1 VEFVNGATPNDA
13 VPVLL
18 AHLDHDYPYR
28 IKEGIAR
35 SLTSKRLPP
44 NILQCL
50 IKEFQDIDLE
60 TAKERADD
68 DDLPDKSFFS
78 LESYKFALGIAIG
91 YGSREE
97 DYETLVALVRDRSH
111 GAARYQPIHSLAR
124 KHRDRAAD
132 VLLQLLP
139 QDDVLYPVL
148 DGLAYL
154 RDGRARAVAEKLA
167 KAPRS
172 SDLMVQDLRTVAKKY
187 LKRIGVES

>member
-1 VEFVNGATPNDA
+1 M
-13 VPVLL
+13 
-18 AHLDHDYPYR
+18 
-28 IKEGIAR
+28 
-35 SLTSKRLPP
+35 
-44 NILQCL
+44 
-50 IKEFQDIDLE
+50 
-60 TAKERADD
+60 
-68 DDLPDKSFFS
+68 
-78 LESYKFALGIAIG
+78 
-91 YGSREE
+91 
-97 DYETLVALVRDRSH
+97 
-111 GAARYQPIHSLAR
+111 
-124 KHRDRAAD
+124 RAAD